1 MENIGSAFAQNR
13 PEYPGCR
20 ITERPLYIS
29 CFVVKNIT
37 LFYFVKVNVTP
48 K

>member
-1 MENIGSAFAQNR
+1 MENIGSELVQNR

-20 ITERPLYIS
+20 ITERPLYITFR
-29 CFVVKNIT
+29 CEKRTIVV
-37 LFYFVKVNVTP
+37 FDKVNVTS